1 MDELKMDELANL
13 IIGENP
19 NAAVDNDSEL
29 LRPPPDIT
37 DLETVLKTKEN
48 REEKDFIFRKGTT
61 SDVFSEAKD
70 GQLSSGKQLK
80 SNFLVLG
87 IVKYT
92 YMLAY
97 NMYYV
102 I

>member
-19 NAAVDNDSEL
+19 SAAVENNNEL

-61 SDVFSEAKD
+61 SDVFSETKD
-70 GQLSSGKQLK
+70 GQLSSGK
-80 SNFLVLG
+80 
-87 IVKYT
+87 
-92 YMLAY
+92 
-97 NMYYV
+97 
-102 I
+102 